1 MGRQAERTAKRS
13 SQDYL
18 LFKGLQI
25 IRDQGKAGLGIKI
38 AIGAFSEAKRDVNIY
53 GFGIT
58 QTVSSARQ

>member
-1 MGRQAERTAKRS
+1 MGRQGGRAAKLS
-13 SQDYL
+13 PQGYL

-38 AIGAFSEAKRDVNIY
+38 TIGALSEAKRDVNID